1 MLMSKQIDFYFLSHK
16 KFLKIIYKLM
26 LLEHVN
32 FFLQI
37 KLIYNRLIQTQIVIK
52 VQKCGK

>member
-1 MLMSKQIDFYFLSHK
+1 MSKQIDFYFLSHK

-26 LLEHVN
+26 FLEHVN

-37 KLIYNRLIQTQIVIK
+37 KLIYNRLIQAQIVIK